1 MLSNI
6 QLLIM
11 TNAVKIRL
19 QDPSANID
27 DVLNSYPRLTD
38 EDKQKIKERLK
49 ND

>member
-6 QLLIM
+6 QILIM

-27 DVLNSYPRLTD
+27 DILNSYPKLTD
-38 EDKQKIKERLK
+38 EDKKKIKERLK
-49 ND
+49 K

>member
-6 QLLIM
+6 QILIM
-11 TNAVKIRL
+11 ANAVKIRL

>member
-11 TNAVKIRL
+11 ANAVKIRL

-27 DVLNSYPRLTD
+27 EVLNSYPRLTD